1 MRASPRPGAGR
12 MRPPRVVEGVGGMVS
27 PPPPRPPPD
36 IALDTL
42 PGSLLMRRVKGTP
55 GHVAV
60 SPRHD
65 GDKEN
70 KVLGEEKI

>member
-1 MRASPRPGAGR
+1 MCAHPRGPGQGACAPHAWGRGWKEWCPHPRPA
-12 MRPPRVVEGVGGMVS
+12 
-27 PPPPRPPPD
+27 PPD

-42 PGSLLMRRVKGTP
+42 PGSLLMRRVKGTT